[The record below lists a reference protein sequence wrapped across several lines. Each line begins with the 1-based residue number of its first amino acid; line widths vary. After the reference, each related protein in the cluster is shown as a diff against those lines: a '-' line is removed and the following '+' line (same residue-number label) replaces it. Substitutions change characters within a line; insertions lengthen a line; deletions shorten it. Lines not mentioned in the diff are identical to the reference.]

1 MDRFPSRTWA
11 EIDLDALA
19 HNMREIRKF
28 TAPSAE
34 VMAVVKA
41 DAYGH
46 GAIQVAKV
54 FLSNGA
60 SRLAVS
66 MIDEAI
72 ELRNSGIDA
81 PILTL
86 NHTDPRRAFEVIE
99 NRIDQTVYSVE
110 FAKALSDN
118 ALAAGRKVNIHI
130 KMDTGM
136 HRVGFDDGCKSVEQ
150 ILQIAEMPGISIEGI
165 FSHYAVADTED
176 DDFTRMQYRLF
187 NEMINSLESHG
198 INIPIK
204 HICNSAG
211 TLRFPE
217 THMDMVRV
225 GIIAYGMI
233 PPGCP
238 PPYRPIQ
245 LKPAMTLKSNVVHI
259 KTVNAGETVSYG
271 RKYEARSDETIATI
285 PIGYADGYTRRLS
298 GKADVLLHGQRAPVI
313 GTICMDMCMIRV
325 DSVRESVKIGD
336 EVVLFGR
343 QLYKD
348 DEFLLSVD
356 EISELSD
363 TINYEITC
371 LIGKRVPRVYMQE
384 GKNIHMHSLIW

>member
-54 FLSNGA
+54 FLENGA

-86 NHTDPRRAFEVIE
+86 NHTDPRRASEVIE

-130 KMDTGM
+130 KIDTGM
-136 HRVGFDDGCKSVEQ
+136 RRVGFAEGCQSVEQ
-150 ILQIAEMPGISIEGI
+150 IMQIADMPGISIEGI
-165 FSHYAVADTED
+165 FTHYAVADTED
-176 DDFTRMQYRLF
+176 DAFTRSQYRVF
-187 NEMINSLESHG
+187 TEIIQSLENRG
-198 INIPIK
+198 IDIPIK

-238 PPYRPIQ
+238 PPYRPIL
-245 LKPAMTLKSNVVHI
+245 LKPAMTLKSNVVHVKTI
-259 KTVNAGETVSYG
+259 KPGDTVSYG
-271 RKYEARSDETIATI
+271 RKYESRDTETIATI

-313 GTICMDMCMIRV
+313 GTICMDMCMIRI

-348 DEFLLSVD
+348 DEFFLSVD

-384 GKNIHMHSLIW
+384 GQIIHMHSLIW